1 METFRKQSNWK
12 FKTWQMF
19 SKNISKNENSTEELE
34 NKPEE
39 ILPKVKQKIEKWQ
52 VERILE
58 DQDKG
63 HRQII

>member
-1 METFRKQSNWK
+1 
-12 FKTWQMF
+12 MF

-39 ILPKVKQKIEKWQ
+39 ILPKVKQTIQKWK

-58 DQDKG
+58 DQDTG
-63 HRQII
+63 HRQSI